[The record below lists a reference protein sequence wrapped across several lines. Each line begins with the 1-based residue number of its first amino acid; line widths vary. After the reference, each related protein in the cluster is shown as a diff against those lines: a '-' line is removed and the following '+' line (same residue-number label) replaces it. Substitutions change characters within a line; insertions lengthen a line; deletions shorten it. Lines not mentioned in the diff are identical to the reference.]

1 MDDEIIVGLPGRTIY
16 QAKAE
21 LYFTFG
27 ALAVESHFMPAFS
40 QADWLLGLGAVK
52 PTARMRASSSQN
64 LSWRVSF
71 DSVEGRGSALAEGG
85 FEYQAMR
92 HRRGNGG

>member
-1 MDDEIIVGLPGRTIY
+1 MSDLRVDVMDDEIIVGLPGRTIY

-40 QADWLLGLGAVK
+40 QADWFLGGGVVK
-52 PTARMRASSSQN
+52 PTARMRVRIVTKPFMAR
-64 LSWRVSF
+64 LLR
-71 DSVEGRGSALAEGG
+71 LC
-85 FEYQAMR
+85 
-92 HRRGNGG
+92 